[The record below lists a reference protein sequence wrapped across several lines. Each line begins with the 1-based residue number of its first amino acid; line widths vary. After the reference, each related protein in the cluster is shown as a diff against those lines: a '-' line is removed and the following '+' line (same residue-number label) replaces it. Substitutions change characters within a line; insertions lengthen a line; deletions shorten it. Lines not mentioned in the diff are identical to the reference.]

1 MKLSNHLFKIDPFSL
16 PKRKKNKFFLEQIK
30 KNFKYHIKNCD
41 HFKNGLNL
49 NINSFNNLKNLH
61 EFPFIPVNVFK
72 KLDLRSSKSNNGKFY
87 NSSGTTSSKKSK
99 IFLDKNN
106 TINQSKALNLIG
118 KNFLGKTK
126 KIFVVVDSKENLFN
140 GYNNARTAAILG
152 FSIFALKTYF
162 ILDSKMKLKVSDLRN
177 IYLAHKDEEIIFFG
191 FTSILWE
198 NFLSKL
204 IENKFTFKK
213 SLLLHGGGWK
223 KMDKKKVSEK
233 KFNKIVKQKLHLNKI
248 INYYG
253 MIEQTGSI
261 FFKCNYGYFH
271 CSNLSDIFI
280 RDKDLKLIKNK
291 KKGFVQLLSLL
302 PTSYPGNSIITE
314 DIGEIIGE
322 DNCKCKRQGKYFK
335 IYGRAPKAELRGC
348 SDASN

>member
-1 MKLSNHLFKIDPFSL
+1 M
-16 PKRKKNKFFLEQIK
+16 
-30 KNFKYHIKNCD
+30 
-41 HFKNGLNL
+41 
-49 NINSFNNLKNLH
+49 
-61 EFPFIPVNVFK
+61 
-72 KLDLRSSKSNNGKFY
+72 
-87 NSSGTTSSKKSK
+87 
-99 IFLDKNN
+99 
-106 TINQSKALNLIG
+106 
-118 KNFLGKTK
+118 
-126 KIFVVVDSKENLFN
+126 
-140 GYNNARTAAILG
+140 
-152 FSIFALKTYF
+152 
-162 ILDSKMKLKVSDLRN
+162 
-177 IYLAHKDEEIIFFG
+177 
-191 FTSILWE
+191 WE